1 MNVSEATFRVATEQ
15 STFLSLLEIHERLD
29 ELFASHQEAL
39 LALDVELAQASLKQF
54 ELDLRAHMRIEEDL
68 LLPIYARA
76 GRIKGGP
83 PEFYTGEH
91 KKMLEFLAR
100 FNKQLEALGEAPADL
115 KRGIIDLFDQEA
127 VFKQLMQHHDMREQN
142 LLYPTLDKVTS
153 EAEREA
159 LLAQCRTT
167 ASADPQR

>member
-1 MNVSEATFRVATEQ
+1 MKLSEATFRVATEQ
-15 STFLSLLEIHERLD
+15 SSFLSLLEIHERLD
-29 ELFASHQEAL
+29 EIFAYHQEAL

-54 ELDLRAHMRIEEDL
+54 EGELRAHMQVEEVL
-68 LLPIYARA
+68 LLPVYARA

-100 FNKQLEALGEAPADL
+100 FNERLEVLRATPAAL
-115 KRGIIDLFDQEA
+115 KRGIIELFDQEA
-127 VFKQLMQHHDMREQN
+127 VFKQLIQHHDMREQN
-142 LLYPTLDKVTS
+142 LLYPTLDEVTS

-159 LLAQCRTT
+159 LLAECRTT
-167 ASADPQR
+167 ASADWQR